1 MITSAASER
10 EVHMNSP
17 SVFKYIFPQL
27 NNHYH
32 RVVEQNKK
40 NLMTSFIIVEL
51 NNSFKKGNLVK
62 QVSIAIKY

>member
-1 MITSAASER
+1 MVTSAASER

-17 SVFKYIFPQL
+17 SVFKYLFPQL

-32 RVVEQNKK
+32 HGVEQNKK

-51 NNSFKKGNLVK
+51 NNKKMREFSKASFYN
-62 QVSIAIKY
+62 KY